1 MHCKQLLL
9 KYAALLL
16 FLFISL
22 SIRAQSD
29 STSAIDTTV
38 INKAAI
44 QKAPINQVR
53 DNNTVIDSA
62 ELIKQEQLKSQLL
75 REIQQQINNAAD
87 SLREQL
93 AITRR
98 QDLIDGVQKLLADNP
113 NYRFGAPSVSL
124 VVEAKQ
130 KIHQEGVFYFILS
143 LVLYLAL
150 MRLFFPKYMSTM
162 FTLFFRAT
170 MRQQQLREQMLQSP
184 LPALLLNIFFV
195 VITGAWLALMAWR
208 IGFFPAAGLW
218 TRFWLGVVI
227 VSTIYLGKF
236 VVLKTFGWISGISQV
251 TNTYIFIVFLTN
263 KMIGIFLLPF
273 LILIAFPD
281 PKILPAVTI
290 LSYIMIAVM
299 ILYRFIISFRPV
311 RAEIKLNRLHF
322 FLYLCAFEIAPLLLI
337 YRVLLAYSHSSF

>member
-1 MHCKQLLL
+1 LRFLLIFFCL
-9 KYAALLL
+9 
-16 FLFISL
+16 SL
-22 SIRAQSD
+22 SLTIRAQSD
-29 STSAIDTTV
+29 STQTV
-38 INKAAI
+38 
-44 QKAPINQVR
+44 
-53 DNNTVIDSA
+53 DSA
-62 ELIKQEQLKSQLL
+62 ALYRQEEIKSQLL
-75 REIQQQINNAAD
+75 REAQEQISRAAD

-93 AITRR
+93 ALTRR
-98 QDLIDGVQKLLADNP
+98 NDIIAGVQKLLTTNP
-113 NYRFGAPSVSL
+113 NYRFGAPPVSL
-124 VVEAKQ
+124 VVEERKQ
-130 KIHQEGVFYFILS
+130 IHHDGIFYFILS

-195 VITGAWLALMAWR
+195 IITGAWLAFMGER
-208 IGFFPAAGLW
+208 IGFFPEAGLW
-218 TRFWLGVVI
+218 TRFWLGVLI
-227 VSTIYLGKF
+227 ISAIYLGKF
-236 VVLKTFGWISGISQV
+236 VILKTFGWIAGISQV

-263 KMIGIFLLPF
+263 KMIGIFLLSF

-281 PKILPAVTI
+281 PQIVSAVTV
-290 LSYIMIAVM
+290 LSYIMIGGM

-337 YRVLLAYSHSSF
+337 YRVLLAYSHSGF

>member
-1 MHCKQLLL
+1 MHCKQFLL
-9 KYAALLL
+9 KYASLLL
-16 FLFISL
+16 FLCLSL
-22 SIRAQSD
+22 TIRAQSD
-29 STSAIDTTV
+29 SATVIDTAAIKKST

-44 QKAPINQVR
+44 DTA
-53 DNNTVIDSA
+53 A
-62 ELIKQEQLKSQLL
+62 LYKQEQLKTQLL
-75 REIQQQINNAAD
+75 RETQQQISNAAD
-87 SLREQL
+87 SLRAQL

-98 QDLIDGVQKLLADNP
+98 QDIIDGVQKLLVGNP
-113 NYRFGAPSVSL
+113 NYRFGAPPVSL
-124 VVEAKQ
+124 AVEERRT
-130 KIHQEGVFYFILS
+130 IHHEGIFYFMLS

-150 MRLFFPKYMSTM
+150 VRLFFPKYMSTM
-162 FTLFFRAT
+162 FTLFFRVT

-195 VITGAWLALMAWR
+195 IVTGAWLAFMAGT

-218 TRFWLGVVI
+218 TRFWLGVLI
-227 VSTIYLGKF
+227 VSAVYLGKF
-236 VVLKTFGWISGISQV
+236 LVLKTFGWISGISQV

-263 KMIGIFLLPF
+263 KMIGIFLLSF

-281 PKILPAVTI
+281 PQILPAVTI
-290 LSYIMIAVM
+290 LSYIMITVM

>member
-1 MHCKQLLL
+1 LHCKQFLL
-9 KYAALLL
+9 KYASLLL

-22 SIRAQSD
+22 TIRAQSD
-29 STSAIDTTV
+29 SANAIDTTG
-38 INKAAI
+38 IDKAAI
-44 QKAPINQVR
+44 HKAPIKKAA
-53 DNNTVIDSA
+53 IDTA
-62 ELIKQEQLKSQLL
+62 ELNKQEQLKTQLL
-75 REIQQQINNAAD
+75 RETQQQINNAAD

-98 QDLIDGVQKLLADNP
+98 QDLIDGVQKLLAANP
-113 NYRFGAPSVSL
+113 NYRFGAPPVSL
-124 VVEAKQ
+124 VIENRRT
-130 KIHQEGVFYFILS
+130 IHHEGIFYFILS

-150 MRLFFPKYMSTM
+150 MRFFFPKYMSTM

-195 VITGAWLALMAWR
+195 IITGAWLAFMAGR
-208 IGFFPAAGLW
+208 IGFFPDASLL
-218 TRFWLGVVI
+218 TRFWLGVLI

-236 VVLKTFGWISGISQV
+236 LVLKTFGWISGISQV

-263 KMIGIFLLPF
+263 KMIGIFLLSF

-281 PKILPAVTI
+281 PQIMPGVTI

-299 ILYRFIISFRPV
+299 ILYRFVISFRPV

>member
-1 MHCKQLLL
+1 MHCKQFLL
-9 KYAALLL
+9 KYAFLLL
-16 FLFISL
+16 FFSL
-22 SIRAQSD
+22 SLTIRAQSD
-29 STSAIDTTV
+29 SATVIDTPAINKAVIKKPTIKKTAIDT
-38 INKAAI
+38 
-44 QKAPINQVR
+44 
-53 DNNTVIDSA
+53 A
-62 ELIKQEQLKSQLL
+62 ELNKQEQLKTQLL
-75 REIQQQINNAAD
+75 RETQQHINNAAD
-87 SLREQL
+87 SLRNQL

-98 QDLIDGVQKLLADNP
+98 QDLIDGVQKLLAANP
-113 NYRFGAPSVSL
+113 NYRFGASPVSL
-124 VVEAKQ
+124 VVEEKRT
-130 KIHQEGVFYFILS
+130 IHHEGIFYFILS

-195 VITGAWLALMAWR
+195 IVTGAWLAFMAGR

-218 TRFWLGVVI
+218 TRFWLGVLI
-227 VSTIYLGKF
+227 VSAVYLGKF
-236 VVLKTFGWISGISQV
+236 LVLKTFGWISGISQV

-263 KMIGIFLLPF
+263 KMIGIFLLSF
-273 LILIAFPD
+273 LILLAFPD
-281 PKILPAVTI
+281 PRILPTVTI